1 MSSRQGR
8 YSYNVGTFDI
18 ANVNLSPRQ
27 DVQAYDE
34 KQWFPYS
41 SAEEFT
47 AFSDTWTGS
56 LPDQTPED
64 AIASFEADFPSNTL
78 LPGRHIPQAYF
89 SAFNRGK
96 NEPRLASCAPSDQ
109 PPVCRRKRERVDNTT
124 SRATYRHEGQEGPIR
139 QGDNIDVF
147 EDKSLTNH
155 RKRRSVRQP
164 SLRKTTRGRCGIKK

>member
-34 KQWFPYS
+34 EEWFPHS
-41 SAEEFT
+41 SIEEFT

-64 AIASFEADFPSNTL
+64 AIASFEADIPSNTL

-89 SAFNRGK
+89 SALNRGK
-96 NEPRLASCAPSDQ
+96 NEPRFASCAPSDQ

-124 SRATYRHEGQEGPIR
+124 SHATYRHEGQEGRMR

-147 EDKSLTNH
+147 EDKSLITH

-164 SLRKTTRGRCGIKK
+164 SLRKTARGRCGIEK